1 MGEAEMKGKWLP
13 LFPSSKLINES
24 AGIEQTSHRF
34 WLWGLLTLLI
44 FILARHYLGTV
55 KFRVFEDLFAV
66 GFGLLCVI
74 RNEDAAR
81 QAARPNRWLG
91 RKDTSDQ
98 IPIYRWG
105 YAIGGVCFV
114 IFGVVDLCF
123 RLRARV

>member
-1 MGEAEMKGKWLP
+1 MKSKWPRSGRSL
-13 LFPSSKLINES
+13 NDS
-24 AGIEQTSHRF
+24 AGVEQPTHRF

-44 FILARHYLGTV
+44 FFLGQHYLEPV
-55 KFRVFEDLFAV
+55 KFRVFQDLFAV

-74 RNEDAAR
+74 RNEDGAR
-81 QAARPNRWLG
+81 QAARPNRWG

-114 IFGVVDLCF
+114 IFGVIDFFFAF
-123 RLRARV
+123 RSAM